1 MRQRFTQTLPL
12 IGTLCLLII
21 GSAVLFKLTPADA
34 IISAE
39 AIAEPPVTTTEV
51 IEEETFDE
59 IVPLEFTE
67 YELADLVKAPE
78 PEQVDSIYF
87 EANDAIILD
96 KYYTND
102 VYVAG
107 NTILVTGTIVG
118 DLFAAGSSITV
129 DGDVMGSV
137 RAAGSQININRQVGR
152 NVLVFAESVDIAGTV
167 FGDVTGS
174 VENVQITGTTYGEV
188 EIEDSA
194 DREEIEPAPKPF
206 VTPFKVL
213 RLFISLLGWLALG
226 LVVINLFPKCSK
238 TIVEQ
243 MRKKPSRSF
252 GFGALVVLVGPIAL
266 LVLTITLIGMP
277 LAIVAAL
284 VWIGL
289 LLIAKLYFGIAI
301 GQLLLPK
308 SSTMIWPFVLGF
320 SLVYVI
326 TQVISW
332 FGWIGWWLGCVI
344 MLVGIIWAA
353 GSIIQ
358 QCRTK

>member
-1 MRQRFTQTLPL
+1 MRRRFIQTLPL
-12 IGTLCLLII
+12 IGTICLLVV
-21 GSAVLFKLTPADA
+21 GSAVLFKFTPADA
-34 IISAE
+34 IIDAQ
-39 AIAEPPVTTTEV
+39 AIGEPPVETETQDA
-51 IEEETFDE
+51 EPTQ
-59 IVPLEFTE
+59 
-67 YELADLVKAPE
+67 YELIDITE
-78 PEQVDSIYF
+78 DSNEIDTIISRQVSGIYTA
-87 EANDAIILD
+87 ANDTIELD
-96 KYYTND
+96 KHYLND
-102 VYVAG
+102 VFVAG
-107 NTILVTGTIVG
+107 NTITVTGTIEG
-118 DLFAAGSSITV
+118 DLFAAGSNITV
-129 DGDVMGSV
+129 DGDVLGSV
-137 RAAGSQININRQVGR
+137 RVAGSKVEINGQVGR
-152 NVLVFAESVDIAGTV
+152 NVMVFAESVDIAGTV

-174 VENVQITGTTYGEV
+174 VENVQITGTVYGEV

-194 DREEIEPAPKPF
+194 DREEIEPKPKPF

-213 RLFISLLGWLALG
+213 KLFIALLGWLALG

-238 TIVEQ
+238 NIVEQ
-243 MRKKPSRSF
+243 MRKKPGRSF

-266 LVLTITLIGMP
+266 LVLTITLIGIP
-277 LAIVAAL
+277 LALVAVL
-284 VWIGL
+284 VWLVL

-326 TQVISW
+326 TQIISW